1 MIAIFKR
8 EWKAYFQ
15 NIIGWLFIAAIIALY
30 GLYFLV
36 YNLRSGYPY
45 ISYPLSSIA
54 FILLLAVP
62 VLTMRSLAEERHS
75 RTDQLVLTAPISVG
89 KLVLGKFLAMAAIFS
104 VAMAVICIS
113 PLILSAYGTVPMG
126 ESYVAILGFWLY
138 GLACIAVGMFL
149 SSITESQVIAAVLTF
164 AALFDSLHDVRDL

>member
-15 NIIGWLFIAAIIALY
+15 NIIGWLFI
-30 GLYFLV
+30 
-36 YNLRSGYPY
+36 
-45 ISYPLSSIA
+45 
-54 FILLLAVP
+54 AVP

-149 SSITESQVIAAVLTF
+149 SSITESQVIAAVLTCNHL
-164 AALFDSLHDVRDL
+164 ALGDGG